1 MQARTRV
8 TKMESWTHLSTCQF
22 YPTIYNVSS
31 LCLQRYLD
39 VWRNKYFCHSLVL
52 ELCSFLSI
60 FLFALVQVSEDQ
72 FNSANIEGF
81 TPLHYAAGEGNLQI
95 CQYLVETCNCDPQFP
110 DNLGLT
116 PGFCAVLQG
125 RKDVA
130 EYLLLVLLL
139 VPLLMFICFFFC
151 ICLDFFCRV
160 CVYWG
165 WALSSPDW
173 KFKKGIWAKK
183 NGRTLGNVFFLRCIF
198 GSEILKE
205 WKCCGFHSSALT

>member
-8 TKMESWTHLSTCQF
+8 TKMESWTHLSTCLF

-39 VWRNKYFCHSLVL
+39 VLRNKYFCHGLIL
-52 ELCSFLSI
+52 EPCSFLSI
-60 FLFALVQVSEDQ
+60 FVFVLVQVSEDQ

-130 EYLLLVLLL
+130 EYLLQVLLF
-139 VPLLMFICFFFC
+139 VPLLVFICFFFC
-151 ICLDFFCRV
+151 ICLDIFCRV

-165 WALSSPDW
+165 CALSTHSYNRQFAIQYSPDW
-173 KFKKGIWAKK
+173 KFKKGICANK
-183 NGRTLGNVFFLRCIF
+183 NGRTLGSVFFLRCIF
-198 GSEILKE
+198 GSEILKV
-205 WKCCGFHSSALT
+205 